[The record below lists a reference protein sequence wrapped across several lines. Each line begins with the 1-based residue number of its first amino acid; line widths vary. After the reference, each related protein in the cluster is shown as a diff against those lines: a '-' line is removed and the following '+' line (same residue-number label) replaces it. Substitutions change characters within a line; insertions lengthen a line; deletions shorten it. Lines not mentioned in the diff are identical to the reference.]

1 MYVVGGIVS
10 PRLPLIA
17 VQDGFAVGAGA
28 RAAAPLGLF
37 QGWTRRPATPRL
49 YRDLPRPLRL
59 TYPAATTARAPRA
72 PFSHLAIPRRTC
84 NNVIDFRFR
93 NLFVIS
99 AEMNNGPYFELISL

>member
-28 RAAAPLGLF
+28 RASAPLGLL
-37 QGWTRRPATPRL
+37 QGWTRRTATPRF

-72 PFSHLAIPRRTC
+72 PPCNPSADLQQRYPRFFAFLIQTFIHLA
-84 NNVIDFRFR
+84 
-93 NLFVIS
+93 
-99 AEMNNGPYFELISL
+99 

>member
-28 RAAAPLGLF
+28 RASAPLGLL
-37 QGWTRRPATPRL
+37 QGWTRRTATPRF

-84 NNVIDFRFR
+84 NNVTPDFSLS
-93 NLFVIS
+93 LFKLLYIS
-99 AEMNNGPYFELISL
+99 FETNNISN